1 MIDFVGK
8 KNWFFVASAIPIIVG
23 IIFIIINGM
32 PWGLDFKSGTEMTVE
47 SLGPDTL
54 QTKLS
59 DIGHPE
65 ATIQDTGGTQLTIK
79 TNALGEEDQGNIQKL
94 LEGMGL
100 TVASIEPV
108 SDGSVVTVALD
119 KRESITTGALRT
131 KLADLGH
138 SEAAIQKGGKG
149 TFYIDTKELTAED
162 QSKIKNAFG
171 EAGWIVSGLS
181 SISDPIAHERA
192 RNSIIGIVIASVA
205 MLLYIWWAFRK
216 VSNPI
221 HYGTCA
227 VLSLL
232 YAVFIC
238 VAFYVIFADSLNL
251 QIDLMFITGILTVIG
266 YSINDTVVVFDRIRE
281 NLGRGGHNLKFEDVV
296 NASLTETITR
306 CIITVLTVILAAVA
320 VWLFV
325 GDPIRN
331 LLMVLL
337 VGIASGTYSSIFN
350 ASMLL
355 VVWENRKT
363 RQLKGKA
370 LLAQKAK

>member
-1 MIDFVGK
+1 MINFVGK
-8 KNWFFVASAIPIIVG
+8 KNWFFVASVIPIIIG

-47 SLGPDTL
+47 SLSPDIL
-54 QTKLS
+54 SSKLS
-59 DIGHPE
+59 ELGHPE
-65 ATIQDTGGTQLTIK
+65 ATIQDTGETQFTIK
-79 TNALGEEDQGNIQKL
+79 TNAVSEEDQGNVQKM

-100 TVASIEPV
+100 TVAGIEPV
-108 SDGSVVTVALD
+108 SDGSVVTVALA
-119 KRESITTGALRT
+119 KRESITSGALDT

-138 SEAAIQKGGKG
+138 AEATIQKGGKG
-149 TFYIDTKELTAED
+149 KFYIDTKELNAED
-162 QSKIKNAFG
+162 QSEIKKAFG

-181 SISDPIAHERA
+181 STSDPIAHERA

-216 VSNPI
+216 VSHPI
-221 HYGTCA
+221 RYGTCA

-232 YAVFIC
+232 WVVFVC

-251 QIDLMFITGILTVIG
+251 EINLMFITGILTVIG
-266 YSINDTVVVFDRIRE
+266 YSVNDTVVVFDRIRE
-281 NLGRGGHNLKFEDVV
+281 NLGKGGRNLKFEHVV
-296 NASLTETITR
+296 NASLTETLTR

-331 LLMVLL
+331 LLMGLL

-355 VVWENRKT
+355 VVWENIAARKPE
-363 RQLKGKA
+363 GA
-370 LLAQKAK
+370 FGPEG